1 MECIFAC
8 NMNKGLLSIGT
19 NYDRETNLNICHQ
32 LLNDLFSDI
41 IYSDTSIT
49 TPYGID
55 YENNFLNQLAVIY
68 TDKNKEEISQ
78 LLKSLEK
85 KMGRDS
91 LDKQNGIVK
100 IDIDL
105 VIWNDEILKPADIN
119 RSYIAD
125 LLPSLEDSL
134 FP

>member
-8 NMNKGLLSIGT
+8 NMNKVLLSIGT

-32 LLNDLFSDI
+32 LLNGLFSDI

-49 TPYGID
+49 TPYGTD

-78 LLKSLEK
+78 LIKSLEK